1 MYLLG
6 KRNSASKINHFEM
19 QVICST
25 SFNKSFCQWCYT
37 RYKNTSVNACSLQKI
52 YTINPVLE
60 PRYGECEDTGQTPRP
75 NPLLSLGTEE
85 GLKPGEIIQLAVM
98 PQQTTVGVVLFLS
111 GRGAG
116 GISGGPVK
124 KNMALTGES
133 KEKTLGLK
141 GRSPK
146 KFLQILQ

>member
-1 MYLLG
+1 MHLKL
-6 KRNSASKINHFEM
+6 I
-19 QVICST
+19 T
-25 SFNKSFCQWCYT
+25 LTPFNKSFCQCCYT

-60 PRYGECEDTGQTPRP
+60 PRYAECEDTGKTPRP

-98 PQQTTVGVVLFLS
+98 PQQTIVGVVLFLS
-111 GRGAG
+111 GRDAG

-124 KNMALTGES
+124 KIWL
-133 KEKTLGLK
+133 
-141 GRSPK
+141 
-146 KFLQILQ
+146 